1 MKVDD
6 HEERYLAL
14 LYTIYAYDYVVAG
27 VWRIYAGTLSTIQKQ
42 QHNIIQGDLA
52 LRRGRD
58 YSLALGCS
66 SLSMASATR
75 RRWIFPVAV
84 LGLDGAVSA
93 CLIRDKYKSSNV
105 HDIGEED
112 LVELG

>member
-1 MKVDD
+1 MKVDE

-27 VWRIYAGTLSTIQKQ
+27 IWRIYARTLSTIQKQ
-42 QHNIIQGDLA
+42 QHNIIQGGLA

-66 SLSMASATR
+66 CLSMASATR

-84 LGLDGAVSA
+84 LGLGGVVSA
-93 CLIRDKYKSSNV
+93 CLICDKSRSSNV

-112 LVELG
+112 LVKLG